1 LKVNDVVTLCEEST
15 AIGDGDVAIIPEKID
30 LEILYEDNHILAVNK
45 PVGMVVH
52 PAVGSPNGTFVN
64 ALLHYLGPAASKQLQ
79 NPTPPD
85 AQLKDHHHQEADQTK
100 IDVGANVRPGVV
112 HRLDKGTSGVLLAG
126 KSFQWVSRMS
136 HLFAQRE
143 VRKVYFAICVGNPGC
158 TIIAKPIG
166 RCAKN
171 RQQMCTYEGPPGKL
185 AVTHVRTLAFDGK
198 LSACLLKIDTGR

>member
-1 LKVNDVVTLCEEST
+1 
-15 AIGDGDVAIIPEKID
+15 
-30 LEILYEDNHILAVNK
+30 
-45 PVGMVVH
+45 MVVH

-64 ALLHYLGPAASKQLQ
+64 ALLHYLGPAASEQLQ
-79 NPTPPD
+79 SPALSDEEKGVGSQEMD
-85 AQLKDHHHQEADQTK
+85 AVDLE
-100 IDVGANVRPGVV
+100 VSANVRPGVV

-136 HLFAQRE
+136 QLFAQRE
-143 VRKVYFAICVGNPGC
+143 VSKVYFAICVGNPGC
-158 TIIAKPIG
+158 TTIAKPIG

-171 RQQMCTYEGPPGKL
+171 RQQMCTYDGPPGKL